1 MKTDKPENTK
11 QATEKQATQPTFADA
26 VTATA
31 QQADTPPPV
40 VVETAEEQ
48 QDWKK
53 PDEEAETV
61 REAQRRADD
70 DARREAQRQRLI
82 ADYGLTDTEYK
93 VLLATTCKDAP
104 REIAGWFV
112 LFCKHRRLDPFSKQV
127 YLWNDKYED
136 RNTPNGPVKVPVGQW
151 QVVTGID
158 GLRVIASRSPYYRGQ
173 LRPVWTYEPDPEQRD
188 GIARFVKADS
198 HYGKIAGKRR
208 VEQCE
213 VVVRRAIPQA
223 PADSSLYLEFAG
235 IARFDEFVKLNRDN
249 KIFGNW
255 EVQPEHQIRIRSE
268 AMGLRM
274 AFPEEVGGIYLQE
287 ELADRADAPTSDGP
301 PAVALPAA
309 DPRDDEIDRLRR
321 VLGWT
326 AAKVRLEGDKYGGG
340 KDGTLE
346 MLEKAVAEKAGAAP
360 KGGPRGAEAAA
371 EPPAP
376 AEEPSLDGA
385 ACFWVEEG
393 ETCKDPPTHF
403 EFDVA
408 TDVRQKVPTCNYHT
422 GAGFGP
428 NGERIVALALCRA
441 CGAKRGDEHAV
452 GCPGD
457 ETNEEGPGA

>member
-1 MKTDKPENTK
+1 MHRRRPVRAGLLWATLHLPSLWLGGLALREAPARSDCAAPPHSAPCSASHSPHRSLERNSVKTDKPENTK

-173 LRPVWTYEPDPEQRD
+173 LRPVWTY
-188 GIARFVKADS
+188 
-198 HYGKIAGKRR
+198 
-208 VEQCE
+208 
-213 VVVRRAIPQA
+213 
-223 PADSSLYLEFAG
+223 
-235 IARFDEFVKLNRDN
+235 
-249 KIFGNW
+249 
-255 EVQPEHQIRIRSE
+255 
-268 AMGLRM
+268 
-274 AFPEEVGGIYLQE
+274 
-287 ELADRADAPTSDGP
+287 
-301 PAVALPAA
+301 
-309 DPRDDEIDRLRR
+309 
-321 VLGWT
+321 
-326 AAKVRLEGDKYGGG
+326 
-340 KDGTLE
+340 
-346 MLEKAVAEKAGAAP
+346 
-360 KGGPRGAEAAA
+360 
-371 EPPAP
+371 
-376 AEEPSLDGA
+376 
-385 ACFWVEEG
+385 
-393 ETCKDPPTHF
+393 
-403 EFDVA
+403 
-408 TDVRQKVPTCNYHT
+408 
-422 GAGFGP
+422 
-428 NGERIVALALCRA
+428 
-441 CGAKRGDEHAV
+441 
-452 GCPGD
+452 
-457 ETNEEGPGA
+457 